1 MIKLSKL
8 LSVLLGDEDI
18 FAEPEEIIP
27 PVQPMDDSESDR
39 DVDIMDL
46 DEPAKE
52 VTNGESNG
60 HSLDYNEP
68 NGTQTNGATDP
79 TPLEPVV
86 DSLPPESIDPQ
97 DPAAQPT
104 DSNPLNGNGTALA
117 STTSTPSRSPTP
129 VTRPTTRLQTAATI
143 RPRPTHEEFTWPSSL
158 QQPTTATSAADLGIS
173 EQEASEV
180 RRMVQAALER
190 SQEFLRCLEKVRAA
204 LVRAD
209 KQRKMVWLWCKDS
222 AKLVA
227 EQECEEEQ

>member
-1 MIKLSKL
+1 MEGKSRHRRNVERMMTWLRCIYFSL
-8 LSVLLGDEDI
+8 LK
-18 FAEPEEIIP
+18 A
-27 PVQPMDDSESDR
+27 R
-39 DVDIMDL
+39 
-46 DEPAKE
+46 K
-52 VTNGESNG
+52 
-60 HSLDYNEP
+60 
-68 NGTQTNGATDP
+68 GAP
-79 TPLEPVV
+79 
-86 DSLPPESIDPQ
+86 
-97 DPAAQPT
+97 
-104 DSNPLNGNGTALA
+104 
-117 STTSTPSRSPTP
+117 
-129 VTRPTTRLQTAATI
+129 RLQTVAII

-227 EQECEEEQ
+227 EQEREEEQ